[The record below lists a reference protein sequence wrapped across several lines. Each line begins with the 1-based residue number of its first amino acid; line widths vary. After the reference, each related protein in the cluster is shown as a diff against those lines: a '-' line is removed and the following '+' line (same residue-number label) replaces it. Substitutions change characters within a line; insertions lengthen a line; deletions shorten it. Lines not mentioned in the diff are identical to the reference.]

1 MLKVLKNL
9 KKSLGAV
16 IVIVILLCIQAT
28 TDLALPDYT
37 SKIVNEGIQAGGIT
51 SPIPEI
57 ISKEDMDNMLI
68 FTDKDD
74 EILENYTLI
83 GETQNKQE
91 EKVIKQYFGNDYEV
105 QENTIYVLKDLN
117 EEQEETLS
125 GIIIDPLMEMTTVTN
140 EETAN
145 QIKEQLLQKVPET
158 QREYIQNMSLM
169 EIIETMPE
177 EQRNQVLQ
185 EFTKQITV
193 MTDCIKEQVAISS
206 VKQIYVNAGINTDDI
221 QNRYIFQ
228 TGLQMLGIALITMV
242 SAVPIML
249 L

>member
-74 EILENYTLI
+74 EILE
-83 GETQNKQE
+83 
-91 EKVIKQYFGNDYEV
+91 
-105 QENTIYVLKDLN
+105 
-117 EEQEETLS
+117 
-125 GIIIDPLMEMTTVTN
+125 
-140 EETAN
+140 
-145 QIKEQLLQKVPET
+145 
-158 QREYIQNMSLM
+158 SL
-169 EIIETMPE
+169 
-177 EQRNQVLQ
+177 
-185 EFTKQITV
+185 FK
-193 MTDCIKEQVAISS
+193 
-206 VKQIYVNAGINTDDI
+206 
-221 QNRYIFQ
+221 
-228 TGLQMLGIALITMV
+228 
-242 SAVPIML
+242 
-249 L
+249 